1 LTGTEGTA
9 AGPSVWNEAAAR
21 SLEERLVGMRT
32 KLEIAQTLDDFQDVG
47 RRARQILIDLGNLVF
62 DASMLKVGVQVP
74 GANDAKARLDAFFE
88 HERPGSANADLRRM
102 MRAAFTLANTVT
114 HAGASAEH
122 AFAVAEATML
132 VVRVVAKIR
141 GSDADWFGL
150 STGEAAAMERQ
161 TEASRARRGEIL
173 GLIRA
178 ELARVAGQMADRQ
191 ERSFPPMN
199 RLTGSMWRPLSV
211 ELAPLIEVDLFG
223 KIASAYELLEAEI
236 ALEDRWLVARAA
248 GGGVAQIQGRFFAEQ
263 LKLHDRDLWRLACD
277 ACRAIDAAVVA
288 DGGSRGSEVFCPF

>member
-1 LTGTEGTA
+1 
-9 AGPSVWNEAAAR
+9 
-21 SLEERLVGMRT
+21 LEERLVGMRT

-47 RRARQILIDLGNLVF
+47 RRAREILIDLGNLVF
-62 DASMLKVGVQVP
+62 DNSMLKVGEQVP
-74 GANDAKARLDAFFE
+74 GANDAKARLDAFFAYQ
-88 HERPGSANADLRRM
+88 RPGSANADLRQM
-102 MRAAFTLANTVT
+102 MRAAFTLSNTVT
-114 HAGASAEH
+114 HADDASAEH

-141 GSDADWFGL
+141 GGDADWFGL
-150 STGEAAAMERQ
+150 SAGEAAAMERQ
-161 TEASRARRGEIL
+161 AEASRARRGEIL

-178 ELARVAGQMADRQ
+178 ELARVAGQMVDRQ

-199 RLTGSMWRPLSV
+199 RLTASMWRPLSV
-211 ELAPLIEVDLFG
+211 ELAPLIEGELFG
-223 KIASAYELLEAEI
+223 KIAGTYELLEAEI

-277 ACRAIDAAVVA
+277 ACRAIDAAVIA
-288 DGGSRGSEVFCPF
+288 DGGSPGSELFCPF